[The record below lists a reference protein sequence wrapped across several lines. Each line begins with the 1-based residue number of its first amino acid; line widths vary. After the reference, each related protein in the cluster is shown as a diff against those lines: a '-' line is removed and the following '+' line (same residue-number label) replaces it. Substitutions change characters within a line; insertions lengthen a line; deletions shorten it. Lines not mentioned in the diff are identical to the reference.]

1 MAAALQDVRRI
12 ALALPGVVEGVCHGT
27 PAFYLRKKLMLRLRD
42 DFETLVIRI
51 PIDERDDLIA
61 ADPDIFSVTD
71 HYQNYPAILV
81 TLPNV
86 SLARLAKLTAESW
99 RRLASKKQIAA
110 SLASNSK
117 SASVANVQI
126 TKGTGRYHN

>member
-1 MAAALQDVRRI
+1 MAASIRDVRRM
-12 ALALPGVVEGVCHGT
+12 ALALPGVEEGVCHGT
-27 PAFYLRKKLMLRLRD
+27 PAFYVRKRLMLRLRD

-51 PIDERDDLIA
+51 PMDQRDDLIA

-86 SLARLAKLTAESW
+86 SQSRLAKLIEESW
-99 RRLASKKQIAA
+99 GRLASKKQLA
-110 SLASNSK
+110 SLVESK
-117 SASVANVQI
+117 SE
-126 TKGTGRYHN
+126 K